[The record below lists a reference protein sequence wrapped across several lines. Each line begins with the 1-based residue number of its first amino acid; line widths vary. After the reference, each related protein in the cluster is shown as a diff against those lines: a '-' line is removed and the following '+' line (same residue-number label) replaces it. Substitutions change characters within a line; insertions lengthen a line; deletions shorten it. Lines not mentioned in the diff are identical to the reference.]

1 MDKTF
6 WLSLRE
12 SDFALPAGHEIG
24 TLTNELFSHLS
35 SLDPELRDDIA
46 YVTYANWLKRGLYPL
61 EQIRTHV
68 TRLFNNLQH
77 GLGERDTD
85 SVFLRSFSALFL
97 AEITHNNNKKP
108 QFEPQETAV
117 LLERALE
124 YLASELDPRGFVPV
138 KGWAHALAHTADWL
152 MVLAKNPHLDAASL
166 LRILE
171 AISAKLRKS
180 TDWVYLHGED
190 DRLANAVL
198 SVFRRGMV
206 STEQVKV
213 WLAALS
219 ADWQGAWMDEARTR
233 AFFNV
238 RNFLRAVHLAL
249 VNADDFPQK
258 NELQVLLLETLENLQ
273 PY

>member
-1 MDKTF
+1 
-6 WLSLRE
+6 
-12 SDFALPAGHEIG
+12 
-24 TLTNELFSHLS
+24 
-35 SLDPELRDDIA
+35 
-46 YVTYANWLKRGLYPL
+46 
-61 EQIRTHV
+61 
-68 TRLFNNLQH
+68 
-77 GLGERDTD
+77 
-85 SVFLRSFSALFL
+85 
-97 AEITHNNNKKP
+97 
-108 QFEPQETAV
+108 
-117 LLERALE
+117 
-124 YLASELDPRGFVPV
+124 
-138 KGWAHALAHTADWL
+138 

-238 RNFLRAVHLAL
+238 RNFLRAVHLAQ

>member
-12 SDFALPAGHEIG
+12 SDFALPPGRDIG
-24 TLTNELFSHLS
+24 SLTAELFSHLS

-46 YVTYANWLKRGLYPL
+46 YVTYANWLKQGQYPL
-61 EQIRTHV
+61 DQIRVHV
-68 TRLFNNLQH
+68 TRLFGNLQH
-77 GLGERDTD
+77 GLGERESD

-108 QFEPQETAV
+108 QFEPHETAE
-117 LLERALE
+117 LLNHALA
-124 YLASELDPRGFVPV
+124 YLAAERDPRGFVPV

-171 AISAKLRKS
+171 GISTKLKNS

-190 DRLANAVL
+190 DRLSNAVL
-198 SVFRRGMV
+198 SVFKRGLV
-206 STEQVKV
+206 PAEQVKA

-249 VNADDFPQK
+249 VSTDDFPQK

>member
-12 SDFALPAGHEIG
+12 SDFALPPGRDIG
-24 TLTNELFSHLS
+24 SLTDELFSHLS
-35 SLDPELRDDIA
+35 SLDPDLRDDIA
-46 YVTYANWLKRGLYPL
+46 YVTYANWLKQGQYPL
-61 EQIRTHV
+61 EQIRAHV
-68 TRLFNNLQH
+68 ARLFNNLQH

-85 SVFLRSFSALFL
+85 GVFLRSFSALFL
-97 AEITHNNNKKP
+97 AELTHNNNKKP
-108 QFEPQETAV
+108 QFEPQETAE
-117 LLERALE
+117 LLDRALD
-124 YLASELDPRGFVPV
+124 YLAAERDPRGFVPV

-152 MVLAKNPHLDAASL
+152 MVLAKNPHLDDASL

-171 AISAKLRKS
+171 GISAKLKNS

-190 DRLANAVL
+190 DRLSNAVL
-198 SVFRRGMV
+198 SVFKRGLV
-206 STEQVKV
+206 STEQVKS

-238 RNFLRAVHLAL
+238 RNFARAVHLSL
-249 VNADDFPQK
+249 VGADDFPQK
-258 NELQVLLLETLENLQ
+258 GELQGILLETLENLQ